1 LEISENHVRAWLG
14 DRDALSYDERI
25 RRQDRRMGRTAKMI
39 ALTNPF
45 SGQKIGVVYFNSRH
59 EFSLPDLLKGVIKV
73 SLPCLQNLQ
82 VDTSQL

>member
-1 LEISENHVRAWLG
+1 
-14 DRDALSYDERI
+14 
-25 RRQDRRMGRTAKMI
+25 MGRTAKMI

-73 SLPCLQNLQ
+73 SLPFLQNLQ
-82 VDTSQL
+82 VDTS